1 MTFPTIRS
9 IAIIGSGISGLTV
22 GNLVRD
28 AGVDAVVFEK
38 ARGPGGRI
46 SSKRWGSSGVD
57 MGAQYLTIRT
67 DAFREF
73 LGQRAPGA
81 VAPWSG
87 RLRHENGQG
96 ELEPFPEETRCV
108 GFPRMS
114 AISRVLS
121 EPLNVETATP
131 VRQAWQ
137 GDGKWR
143 LETDRGRFGPY
154 DALVVT
160 TPPAQ
165 ASTLL
170 PGLQD
175 SGLAL
180 EDFRMS
186 PCWAVAAQF
195 PERLHLGFEG
205 ASLRGPVLDWVACD
219 SSKPG
224 RDSGGNCWVL
234 HATPSWSRQNLG
246 LAPDEAAERLLS
258 AFRERF
264 GIKAEPLEWIGHCWR
279 YARPDPG
286 GDAPGW
292 LSLDALGLGICG
304 DWLCGGRVEGAF
316 TSGLALI
323 AHWRS
328 LGLIPEVAPGAD
340 RNG

>member
-1 MTFPTIRS
+1 MTFPSIRS
-9 IAIIGSGISGLTV
+9 IAVIGSGISGLTV

-28 AGVDAVVFEK
+28 NGINAVVFEK

-57 MGAQYLTIRT
+57 MGAQYFTIRT
-67 DAFREF
+67 EAFREF
-73 LGQRAPGA
+73 LDQRVPDAFA
-81 VAPWSG
+81 SWTG
-87 RLRHENGQG
+87 RLLYENGQG
-96 ELEPFPEETRCV
+96 GMEPFPEETRWV

-114 AISRVLS
+114 AISRALS
-121 EPLNVETATP
+121 EPLQVQTATP

-137 GDGKWR
+137 DAGEWY

-170 PGLQD
+170 PTLQE

-180 EDFRMS
+180 DDFRMS
-186 PCWAVAAQF
+186 PCWAVAARF
-195 PERLHLGFEG
+195 SERLQLGFEG
-205 ASLRGPVLDWVACD
+205 ASLKGPALDWVACNA
-219 SSKPG
+219 SKPG
-224 RDSGGNCWVL
+224 RDSSSDSWVL
-234 HATPSWSRQNLG
+234 HATPSWSQQHLG
-246 LAPDEAAERLLS
+246 LTPDEAAGRLLY

-264 GIKAEPLEWIGHCWR
+264 DIEAEPHEWIAHCWR
-279 YARPDPG
+279 YARPAPG

-292 LSLDALGLGICG
+292 LSLDARRLGICG

-316 TSGLALI
+316 TSGLDLV
-323 AHWRS
+323 AHWRA
-328 LGLIPEVAPGAD
+328 LGIIPEAAPGAG